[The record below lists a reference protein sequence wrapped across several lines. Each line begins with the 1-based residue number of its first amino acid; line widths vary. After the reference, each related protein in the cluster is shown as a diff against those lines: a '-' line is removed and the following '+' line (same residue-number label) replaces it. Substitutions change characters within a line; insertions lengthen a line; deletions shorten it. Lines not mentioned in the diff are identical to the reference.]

1 MCLCSC
7 IGIYFIAAFL
17 GFEWAGLQSLVADGP
32 FLSRWLEL
40 EVFLFALVFLVSA
53 VMALFYAPLGVFAQ
67 MQASSSTSELERRVR
82 SHVNKGAV
90 FTIILFLL
98 LASLAYLRMIKPV

>member
-7 IGIYFIAAFL
+7 IGIYFI
-17 GFEWAGLQSLVADGP
+17 VVDGP

-53 VMALFYAPLGVFAQ
+53 VMALFYTPLGVFAQ
-67 MQASSSTSELERRVR
+67 MQASGSTPELERRVR

-98 LASLAYLRMIKPV
+98 LASIAYLGMIKPV